1 MKTDKAVVYALDFGM
16 FDEFFRIIKLG
27 ESNDLD
33 RRNGQHTK
41 TGNKFI
47 KGKIPTVLLSIPVSQ
62 YNTKRYEDKNRA
74 IWDNLDGFKR
84 AFHCKDTFLVDTR
97 IVSEVSLTIKKTYTA
112 SIA

>member
-1 MKTDKAVVYALDFGM
+1 MEKSVVYALDFGM
-16 FDEFFRIIKLG
+16 FDEFFRIVKVG
-27 ESNDLD
+27 KSNNLD
-33 RRNGQHTK
+33 RRNDEHVK

-47 KGKIPTVLLSIPVSQ
+47 KGKTPTVLLSVPVSK
-62 YNTKRYEDKNRA
+62 YNAERYEDKNRDL
-74 IWDNLDGFKR
+74 WDNMEGFTR